1 MAKKN
6 NKKSGINMEKLN
18 KIDKELGEVM
28 QNVEVRKVEGTKI
41 GSEMVE
47 QQISEEMMEEMS
59 GELRIAEE
67 KRIEDMEEYFAELK
81 RAEEDEKIRKE
92 LEDEMNAEIDRA
104 ISVES
109 TMKLVKEIDEYTE
122 AKTNQSVLNREIKRA
137 LIHYKGKGVRGVMG
151 KQMKA
156 ITDGYK
162 RVTGFDMSEE
172 QIMYMRTITDIQA
185 ETVIKTIVA
194 YSTYLK
200 NQTRLAT
207 NC

>member
-59 GELRIAEE
+59 EELRIAEE

-81 RAEEDEKIRKE
+81 EFEEEEKVRKE
-92 LEDEMNAEIDRA
+92 IEGEMRTEIEEMNRKE
-104 ISVES
+104 VEK
-109 TMKLVKEIDEYTE
+109 ME
-122 AKTNQSVLNREIKRA
+122 VLNREIKRA